1 MEEELANVPRKD
13 FLEMLS
19 LPTCTHQKG
28 PMRKDFTAFLVDF
41 GTKAVSDALLCL
53 LGFSLSLPASPSCE
67 RRDEQN
73 GELHQH

>member
-1 MEEELANVPRKD
+1 VEEELANVPRKD

-19 LPTCTHQKG
+19 LPTRTHQKG

-67 RRDEQN
+67 
-73 GELHQH
+73 LTFKLK